1 MPELVE
7 VETFR
12 SQLEE
17 ILIGESINS
26 VEVYH
31 LRSIRR
37 HGSIKEFTNLLV
49 GKKIVEISRFGKY
62 LTLQLSDPSV
72 ILSEG
77 ACPERA
83 ERVEWEGS
91 KMYLNIHLRMSGRF
105 LLNNDPTED
114 PKHSHIIINTDKF
127 RLLFIDP
134 RTFGEM
140 WVTSETTPEISRG
153 IDALLAS
160 NVELQKVLMKL
171 SVKSSK
177 SIKTILLDQQY
188 ISGIGNI
195 YADEICAHAGINVA
209 RRICDLKD
217 KEIYQLVRSTKIVLK
232 KAIKLRGSSL
242 RDESF
247 RDLHGHIGRFQKF
260 HQVHARAGQ
269 PCYVCG
275 SEIVRTKI
283 AGRSSYFCPLCQT

>member
-17 ILIGESINS
+17 IIINESIKS

-37 HGSIKEFTNLLV
+37 HASVEEFTNLLV
-49 GKKIVEISRFGKY
+49 GRKITEITRFGKY
-62 LTLQLSDPSV
+62 LALHLDNG
-72 ILSEG
+72 IF
-77 ACPERA
+77 
-83 ERVEWEGS
+83 
-91 KMYLNIHLRMSGRF
+91 LNIHLRMSGRF
-105 LLNNDPTED
+105 LINDVKEDD
-114 PKHSHIIINTDKF
+114 PKHSHVIINTDNY

-140 WVTSETTPEISRG
+140 WITTEPTPELGRG
-153 IDALLAS
+153 IDALLAP
-160 NVELQKVLMKL
+160 NVDLQKVLMKL
-171 SVKSSK
+171 AVKSTK
-177 SIKTILLDQQY
+177 AIKAVLLDQQY
-188 ISGIGNI
+188 ISGIGDI
-195 YADEICAHAGINVA
+195 YADEICAHAGINVS

-217 KEIYQLVRSTKIVLK
+217 KEIYQLVRSTKIILK
-232 KAIKLRGSSL
+232 KAIKLKGSSL

-247 RDLHGHIGRFQKF
+247 VDLTGRIGGFQKF

-269 PCYVCG
+269 PCNVCG
-275 SEIVRTKI
+275 SEIVRSKI
-283 AGRSSYFCPLCQT
+283 AGRSSYFCPKCQT